1 MVAYPR
7 PTQDQAG
14 QNFSEEREET
24 QEAPPLAEE
33 LGTADGF
40 WGIENLF
47 LFKMLIPG
55 RSTKLQ
61 WTDTGVSFMSR
72 VNGSAMDG
80 GGSMN
85 GGVESMNGRG
95 GGGWRA

>member
-33 LGTADGF
+33 PGTADGF
-40 WGIENLF
+40 WGIENSF

-72 VNGSAMDG
+72 VNGSAMD
-80 GGSMN
+80 
-85 GGVESMNGRG
+85 RG
-95 GGGWRA
+95 GA